1 MQTTAVDIFSLGC
14 VYYYVLSTG
23 SHAFGDALK
32 RQHNILT
39 HDYNLF
45 KLKVDT
51 YDEANVPEEAS
62 KFVSSTFFIAL
73 ILSGFFFVF
82 FLSKTVV
89 SDYLL

>member
-23 SHAFGDALK
+23 QHAFGDALK

-39 HDYNLF
+39 HEYNLF

-51 YDEANVPEEAS
+51 DDEANMPVEAS
-62 KFVSSTFFIAL
+62 KFVSSMHFAY
-73 ILSGFFFVF
+73 V
-82 FLSKTVV
+82 
-89 SDYLL
+89 